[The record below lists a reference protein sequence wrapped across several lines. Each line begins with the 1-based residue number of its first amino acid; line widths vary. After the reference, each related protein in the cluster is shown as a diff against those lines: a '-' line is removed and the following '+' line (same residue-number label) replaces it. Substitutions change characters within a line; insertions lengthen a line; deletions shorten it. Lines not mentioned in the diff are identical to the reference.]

1 MGSTSMIEAG
11 DGIAGD
17 EHLLVVPASWRRVLH
32 QRHGG
37 APGPAV
43 TLKPGPWEDGEL
55 GATPAEAAM
64 FALKVKPGYFDDLW
78 VFVDTWAHRRGLAF
92 AAAATLG
99 LSDGA
104 SSSEAQI
111 DALLR
116 MRRLLAAAN
125 EADYARAV
133 EALGALRVDYTG
145 RMVASYLAPTEA
157 AWADEV
163 LFDILITGHSG
174 ASRRILPYILGTPE
188 QVAQLGPATEVLH
201 TNWTDLGML
210 ASVADGLG
218 AAALPLLKAYLDT
231 DGYMS
236 AESRRAAF
244 SVLAQLPSDEAFEAL
259 ASRLT
264 EKYVPAA
271 VLEAMERFPRR
282 ALRLL
287 ARTANGGGPSA
298 AAARKLLAGQVR
310 GYPGLVQALLSG
322 NDLPGGDLAE
332 GDAALISRLAQE
344 AAGRPEVGPEQLP
357 VLLRTPPWT
366 VKGGTKRVEPAVVTG
381 LEPAEV
387 NRIDWAVGERE
398 DWLAWS
404 RLRGKPRDWEPAAKS
419 YAENGFHDGRRPYA
433 HYGEDVTA
441 RDFLT
446 HAPEELA
453 RPLLPRWQPEIQYW
467 TSLVALFGP
476 VLARL
481 EQEALP
487 SVLTALRETSPAA
500 GGPLLQ
506 PIVHPAVA
514 RTMADW
520 FTRYKS
526 ARGYAVSWFT
536 RHAPDAALLLIP
548 DAVGERGPRR
558 AAAENALRFLAPLTD
573 VRAAAAPYGPDA
585 VAALEQVLDFD
596 PLDLRPRR
604 MPTPPS
610 WLAGANLPQILLRGR
625 EYALPA
631 DAVRHVLSMLAISKP
646 SEPYAGVAVVRELA
660 DGTSLAAFVWE
671 LFESWQAVDLPAK
684 DDWVLTALS
693 LFGDDDTA
701 RQLAPLIR
709 LWPKNGGH
717 QRAVAGLDVLAA
729 IGTDVALMQLHQIS
743 QKAQFKGLKARAQE
757 KIAEIARA
765 LDLTA
770 DQLADRLV
778 PEFGLDEEGGLLL
791 DYGPRRF
798 RVGFDEQLRP
808 FVIDESGTPRKTLP
822 PPNAKD
828 DAELAAAARKHFS
841 GLKKDV
847 RTVADGLVR
856 RLEAGMVAGRVWS
869 AEEFRELLLGHPL
882 VWHITRRLVWLG
894 VEGDV
899 DTNAEVDG
907 VDGVGEGGWT
917 AFRVAEDRSLATVHD
932 APFVLAEGAR
942 VRLAHPIHLGAELAA
957 WAELFADYEIVQPF
971 PQLGRPIHALTEQE
985 RAGSELARFEGITVP
1000 VGRVLG
1006 LVKRGW
1012 RRGGPMDG
1020 GVENTISRELGAHLY
1035 AVIDLDPGIPVGY
1048 VEALGDQTLRKVY
1061 LARSSDGYGNRQA
1074 QGGPQLDVLDPVT
1087 ASELIG
1093 DLIKTTS

>member
-1 MGSTSMIEAG
+1 MIEAG
-11 DGIAGD
+11 GGIAGD
-17 EHLLVVPASWRRVLH
+17 EDVLVVPASWRRVLH

-37 APGPAV
+37 APGPAA

-55 GATPAEAAM
+55 GATPADAAT

-111 DALLR
+111 AALLR

-125 EADYARAV
+125 EADYAQAV
-133 EALGALRVDYTG
+133 AALGALRVDYTG

-163 LFDILITGHSG
+163 LAESAIDGHSG
-174 ASRRILPYILGTPE
+174 AHRRILPYILGTPE
-188 QVAQLGPATEVLH
+188 QAARLGPATEVLH
-201 TNWTDLGML
+201 TNWTDFGML
-210 ASVADGLG
+210 ASVGEGLG
-218 AAALPLLKAYLDT
+218 AAALPLLTALLDT
-231 DGYMS
+231 DKYVS
-236 AESRRAAF
+236 VEARRAAF
-244 SVLAQLPSDEAFEAL
+244 AVIAQLPSDEAFETL
-259 ASRLT
+259 ASRLA
-264 EKYVPAA
+264 EKFVPGA
-271 VLEAMERFPRR
+271 VREAMERFPRR

-310 GYPGLVQALLSG
+310 NHPGLVEALSCG
-322 NDLPGGDLAE
+322 GELPE
-332 GDAALISRLAQE
+332 RDAALISRLARE
-344 AAGRPEVGPEQLP
+344 AAGRPEAGPEQLP
-357 VLLRTPPWT
+357 ALLRTPPWT
-366 VKGGTKRVEPAVVTG
+366 VKGGAKQVEPAVVAG
-381 LEPAEV
+381 LEPPEV
-387 NRIDWAVGERE
+387 NRIDWAAGERE

-404 RLRGKPRDWEPAAKS
+404 PLRGRPRDWESEAKS
-419 YAENGFHDGRRPYA
+419 HAENGFHDERRHYA
-433 HYGEDVTA
+433 RYGEEVTA

-467 TSLVALFGP
+467 TSLVALLGP
-476 VLARL
+476 VLARF

-487 SVLTALRETSPAA
+487 TALTALGEASPAA
-500 GGPLLQ
+500 AGPVLQ
-506 PIVHPAVA
+506 PVVHPAVA

-526 ARGYAVSWFT
+526 ARGYATAWFT

-558 AAAENALRFLAPLTD
+558 VAAENALRFLAPLTD
-573 VRAAAAPYGPDA
+573 VRAAAVPYGPDA
-585 VAALEQVLDFD
+585 VAALEQALDFD
-596 PLDLRPRR
+596 PLDLHPRR
-604 MPTPPS
+604 MPAPPS

-625 EYALPA
+625 EYALPVEA
-631 DAVRHVLSMLAISKP
+631 ARHVLSMLAISKP
-646 SEPYAGVAVVRELA
+646 GEPYAGIAVVRELA

-671 LFESWQAVDLPAK
+671 VFESWQAGDLPAK
-684 DDWVLTALS
+684 DTWVLTALS

-701 RQLAPLIR
+701 RRLAPLIR
-709 LWPKNGGH
+709 AWPGDGGH
-717 QRAVAGLDVLAA
+717 QRAVAGLDVLTA

-743 QKAQFKGLKARAQE
+743 QKVQFKGLKGRAQE
-757 KIAEIARA
+757 KITEIARA

-778 PEFGLDEEGGLLL
+778 PEFGLDEEGSLRL

-808 FVIDESGTPRKTLP
+808 FVIDESGTPRKILP

-828 DAELAAAARKHFS
+828 DAELAAAARKHFG

-894 VEGDV
+894 TEGNA

-907 VDGVGEGGWT
+907 FGGVGDGGWA
-917 AFRVAEDRSLATVHD
+917 AFRVAEDRSLATVDD

-942 VRLAHPIHLGAELAA
+942 VRLAHPIHLGAELTA

-1006 LVKRGW
+1006 LLKRGW
-1012 RRGGPMDG
+1012 QRGGPMDG
-1020 GVENTISRELGAHLY
+1020 GVANTISRELGAHLY
-1035 AVIDLDPGIPVGY
+1035 AVVDLDPGIAVGY

-1061 LARSSDGYGNRQA
+1061 LARDTDGYLNRQR
-1074 QGGPQLDVLDPVT
+1074 QDGPHLDLLDPVT

-1093 DLIKTTS
+1093 DLIKTAN